1 MYLLCKYLH
10 IHGYVLC
17 AFPLQANS
25 VTKKVIRYVEHNT
38 EAILLPG
45 IVSNTYWA
53 GVKCGWS
60 YTLLSK
66 PGLLW
71 QWNYTFNNYAM
82 TTGS

>member
-45 IVSNTYWA
+45 IVSNTY
-53 GVKCGWS
+53 
-60 YTLLSK
+60 
-66 PGLLW
+66 
-71 QWNYTFNNYAM
+71 
-82 TTGS
+82 